1 MAKAQQKGAKYIGRF
16 SLLII
21 LFTGGGNDYLSNA
34 PPIITPE
41 REISSQKYANP
52 CRWYVFVLME
62 RCSVSLYR

>member
-1 MAKAQQKGAKYIGRF
+1 MAKAQQKGEKYIGRF

-41 REISSQKYANP
+41 REISSQKYANS
-52 CRWYVFVLME
+52 CR
-62 RCSVSLYR
+62 